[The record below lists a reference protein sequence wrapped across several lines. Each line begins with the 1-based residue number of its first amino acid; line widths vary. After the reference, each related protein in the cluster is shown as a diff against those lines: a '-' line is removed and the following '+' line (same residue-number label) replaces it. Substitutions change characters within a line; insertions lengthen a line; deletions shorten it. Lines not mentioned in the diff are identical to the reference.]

1 MFSGLSEAKR
11 LIDKLE
17 VNEELSLADKLR
29 IIEIYTSLGS
39 KAAKELDLILER

>member
-1 MFSGLSEAKR
+1 MHSGLSEAAR

-39 KAAKELDLILER
+39 KATKELDLILGR